1 MKTRFIL
8 IALLA
13 LASSNLYAQFGV
25 QVGYVYMPSNGN
37 LTLGNFNEFSGTT
50 RNHGVSAG
58 ITYDFRI
65 RGSIGMQTAL
75 LYTFAGGT
83 HNELRQENPPVITGS
98 VQRGTQTVTN
108 RYQFLE
114 LPVRVSYSL
123 PVTHYFRFF
132 FFGGPSFSYA
142 LNGSSRSR
150 ITGPQGQRVLGNY
163 DNVFDTFND
172 RLSPFELRLGGGIG
186 AFYRQF
192 QVKIG
197 YDHGILNQYS
207 GSIRHRNS
215 LRRNQFAVSFGYVF

>member
-1 MKTRFIL
+1 MARFIL
-8 IALLA
+8 IALLV

-25 QVGYVYMPSNGN
+25 QVGYVYIPSNGN

-83 HNELRQENPPVITGS
+83 HNEIQREILGF
-98 VQRGTQTVTN
+98 RGTQTVTS

-132 FFGGPSFSYA
+132 FFSGPSFSYA
-142 LNGSSRSR
+142 LNGWSESR
-150 ITGPQGQRVLGNY
+150 ITGPQGQRVLPSYN
-163 DNVFDTFND
+163 NVYEEFSGH
-172 RLSPFELRLGGGIG
+172 LSPFELRLGGGIG

-207 GSIRHRNS
+207 GSIRRYN
-215 LRRNQFAVSFGYVF
+215 LRRNQFAISFGYVF